1 MSAKTYLNRAR
12 ALKMSI
18 KALER
23 KRQEFEALKTA
34 ISSPMRDSD
43 PVQTSKSGDAKYV
56 RTIEKIAETE
66 EILSIRIGEYSDL
79 LDQMA
84 EEIRQLKNPVYSE
97 VLVRRYL
104 DFQSFEKISYEMN
117 YSYGYTRNL
126 HQRALRTFAE
136 AFPERC

>member
-1 MSAKTYLNRAR
+1 MSAKSYLNGAR
-12 ALKMSI
+12 ALSFSI
-18 KALER
+18 KAL
-23 KRQEFEALKTA
+23 KRRINELESTKTA
-34 ISSPMRDSD
+34 IGSPGWSGD
-43 PVQTSKSGDAKYV
+43 PVQTSKSGEAKYV